1 MDALTNIAAA
11 AQEIAAERQRL
22 NAAFDGLLK
31 AALAISN
38 GEFGLDSDGNT
49 KRMTS
54 EPPAPA
60 PEPAPAPAKV
70 VAPASKPTEPNLKTR
85 IFDVLGDDRM
95 TAQAVAFAL
104 GEQDVDRITN
114 NMRQLKA
121 KGELLRDDRSRYFK
135 PGAVTVK
142 KPAPAPAPVDGYHSI
157 ARAPKP
163 LSEMKQQQRESEE
176 RKIKLV
182 EFLQENSPT
191 NTHEVADALGYSDNM
206 VSVDLRE
213 LLKRGAIESTGRNVF
228 SKRQMAKHYKERGR
242 STPEYKALDVSPK
255 AVGSLTPE
263 KIRDVARTLIRFN
276 LSDLIAKTA
285 DVRPTPMNQ
294 AIAKAILDEMVGKG
308 MLTYDGEYWEYVK
321 PSEPGAAALHDA
333 KRVREV
339 SVTSD
344 GAPVAGT
351 GKNNP
356 IAQAMR
362 RASGEVQ
369 QVIKQLQNRGEAK
382 IDITAEGHFLVTG
395 KGEKIIMAPKPNSRG
410 LAKDK
415 ARLRR
420 AGLITA

>member
-38 GEFGLDSDGNT
+38 GEFGLDGNGNT

-70 VAPASKPTEPNLKTR
+70 VAPASKPNLKTR
-85 IFDVLGDDRM
+85 IFDVLGNDRM

-104 GEQDVDRITN
+104 GEQDVERITN
-114 NMRQLKA
+114 NLRRMKSI
-121 KGELLRDDRSRYFK
+121 GELLRDDRSRYFK

-157 ARAPKP
+157 ARSPRP

-191 NTHEVADALGYSDNM
+191 NTHEVADALGYPDNM

-213 LLKRGAIESTGRNVF
+213 LTKRGAIESTGRNVF
-228 SKRQMAKHYKERGR
+228 SKRQMAKKPKDRGR
-242 STPEYKALDVSPK
+242 ATPEYRALDASPK
-255 AVGSLTPE
+255 AQGPLTVEAVRDAVYHLNNGSVDELADHLG
-263 KIRDVARTLIRFN
+263 IDNLNQMARSMLLGHLALMEGRKMI
-276 LSDLIAKTA
+276 
-285 DVRPTPMNQ
+285 
-294 AIAKAILDEMVGKG
+294 EME
-308 MLTYDGEYWEYVK
+308 DGEWRYRK
-321 PSEPGAAALHDA
+321 PTSPGAAAEHDA

-339 SVTSD
+339 NPASD

-369 QVIKQLQNRGEAK
+369 QVIRQLQNRGEAK